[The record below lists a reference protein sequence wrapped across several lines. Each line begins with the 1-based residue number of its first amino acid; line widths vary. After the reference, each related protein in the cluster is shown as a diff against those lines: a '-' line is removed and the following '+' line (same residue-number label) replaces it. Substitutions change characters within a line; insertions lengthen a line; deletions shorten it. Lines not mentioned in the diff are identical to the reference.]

1 MLEITIPEIE
11 QWDEL
16 KEEFVYSKEQKLIL
30 EHSLVSIS
38 KWEENW
44 KKPYLTNEP
53 KTEAET
59 LDYIK
64 CMTVSKNVKPE
75 VYRLLTN
82 ENREQILAYIGD
94 SRTATRLPEN
104 KNGKGSGEQIT
115 SELVYYWMTQWN
127 IPTEYQKWH
136 FSRLI
141 TLIQICNIKNQPAKK
156 MSKSEIMQRNASINA
171 ARRKKFNTRG

>member
-1 MLEITIPEIE
+1 MLEITIPAIE

-16 KEEFVYSKEQKLIL
+16 KEEFVSSKEQKLLL
-30 EHSLVSIS
+30 EHSLISIS
-38 KWEENW
+38 KWESNW
-44 KKPYLTNEP
+44 KKPYLSKDP
-53 KTEAET
+53 KTEEET

-64 CMTVSKNVKPE
+64 CMTISKNIDPA

-82 ENREQILAYIGD
+82 DNMEQILAYIGD

-127 IPTEYQKWH
+127 IPPEYQKWH
-136 FSRLI
+136 LSRLI

-156 MSKSEIMQRNASINA
+156 MSKSEIMQRNASLNA
-171 ARRKKFNTRG
+171 ARRKKFNTSG

>member
-1 MLEITIPEIE
+1 MLEITIPAIE

-16 KEEFVYSKEQKLIL
+16 KEEFISSKEQKLLL
-30 EHSLVSIS
+30 EHSLISIS
-38 KWEENW
+38 KWESNW
-44 KKPYLTNEP
+44 KKPYLSKEP
-53 KTEAET
+53 KTKAET

-75 VYRLLTN
+75 VYSFLTN
-82 ENREQILAYIGD
+82 ENIEQILAYIGD
-94 SRTATRLPEN
+94 SMTATRLPEN
-104 KNGKGSGEQIT
+104 KSGKGSGEQIT

-127 IPTEYQKWH
+127 IPPEYQKWH

>member
-1 MLEITIPEIE
+1 MLEITIPAIE

-16 KEEFVYSKEQKLIL
+16 KEEFISSKEQKLLL
-30 EHSLVSIS
+30 EHSLISIS
-38 KWEENW
+38 KWESNW
-44 KKPYLTNEP
+44 KKPYLSKEP
-53 KTEAET
+53 KTKAET

-75 VYRLLTN
+75 VYSFLTN
-82 ENREQILAYIGD
+82 ENIEQILAYIGD
-94 SRTATRLPEN
+94 SMTATRLPEN
-104 KNGKGSGEQIT
+104 KSGKGSGEQIT

-127 IPTEYQKWH
+127 IPPEYQKWH

-156 MSKSEIMQRNASINA
+156 MSKSEIMHRNA
-171 ARRKKFNTRG
+171 

>member
-1 MLEITIPEIE
+1 MLEITIPAIE

-16 KEEFVYSKEQKLIL
+16 KEEFISSKEQKLLL
-30 EHSLVSIS
+30 EHSLISIS
-38 KWEENW
+38 KWESNW
-44 KKPYLTNEP
+44 KKPYLSKEP
-53 KTEAET
+53 KTKAET

-75 VYRLLTN
+75 VYSFLTN
-82 ENREQILAYIGD
+82 ENIEQILAYIGD
-94 SRTATRLPEN
+94 SMTATRLPEN
-104 KNGKGSGEQIT
+104 KSGKGSGEQIT
-115 SELVYYWMTQWN
+115 SELVYYSMTQWN
-127 IPTEYQKWH
+127 IPPEYQKWH

>member
-1 MLEITIPEIE
+1 MLEITIPAIE

-16 KEEFVYSKEQKLIL
+16 KEEFIYSKEHKLLL
-30 EHSLVSIS
+30 EHSLISIS
-38 KWEENW
+38 KWESNW
-44 KKPYLTNEP
+44 KKPYLSKEP

-64 CMTVSKNVKPE
+64 CMTVSRNVNPE
-75 VYRLLTN
+75 VYNFLTK
-82 ENREQILAYIGD
+82 ENIKQILAYIGD
-94 SRTATRLPEN
+94 SMTATSLPES
-104 KNGKGSGEQIT
+104 KNGKATGEQIT
-115 SELVYYWMTQWN
+115 SELVYYWMIQWN
-127 IPTEYQKWH
+127 IPVEYQKWH

>member
-30 EHSLVSIS
+30 EHSLISIS

-53 KTEAET
+53 KTEAEA

-75 VYRLLTN
+75 VYSLLTN

-104 KNGKGSGEQIT
+104 KNRKGSGEQIT
-115 SELVYYWMTQWN
+115 SELVYYWMTQWH

-156 MSKSEIMQRNASINA
+156 MSKSEILQRNASINA

>member
-30 EHSLVSIS
+30 EHSLISIS

-53 KTEAET
+53 KTEAEA

-75 VYRLLTN
+75 VYSLLTN

-104 KNGKGSGEQIT
+104 KNRKGSGEQIT
-115 SELVYYWMTQWN
+115 SELVYYWMTQWH

-141 TLIQICNIKNQPAKK
+141 TLIQICNI
-156 MSKSEIMQRNASINA
+156 
-171 ARRKKFNTRG
+171 

>member
-1 MLEITIPEIE
+1 MLRITIPADEF
-11 QWDEL
+11 WDEVN
-16 KEEFVYSKEQKLIL
+16 EEFIYQKGLTLQL

-38 KWEENW
+38 KWESNW
-44 KKPYLTNEP
+44 KKPYLSKEP
-53 KTEAET
+53 KTKAET

-75 VYRLLTN
+75 VYSFLTN
-82 ENREQILAYIGD
+82 ENIEQILAYIGD
-94 SRTATRLPEN
+94 SMTATRLPEN
-104 KNGKGSGEQIT
+104 KSGKGSGEQIT

-127 IPTEYQKWH
+127 IPPEYQKWH